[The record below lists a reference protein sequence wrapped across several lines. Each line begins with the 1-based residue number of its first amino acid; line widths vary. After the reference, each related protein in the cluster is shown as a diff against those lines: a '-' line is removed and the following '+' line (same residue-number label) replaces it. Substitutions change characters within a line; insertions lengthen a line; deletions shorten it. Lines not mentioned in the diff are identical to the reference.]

1 MAQEEDVKEHEEE
14 KYFKSNVTQ
23 SLIHSFRSPVKKKKN
38 NKNVLDIFELN

>member
-23 SLIHSFRSPVKKKKN
+23 SLIHSFHSPVKKQQKN
-38 NKNVLDIFELN
+38 KTKRRRYF